1 MKILLDHNT
10 PLGVRR
16 VLANHDVQPAG
27 QMGWATLS
35 NTNLLDAAER
45 AGFEIFITCDQNLAF
60 QQNLATRRIAIV
72 VLMTNRWDDIRA
84 QPQTVHH
91 AVDNATPGT
100 VTAARFLPRRG
111 AHPPRDPKP

>member
-16 VLANHDVQPAG
+16 ALANHDVQPAG

-45 AGFEIFITCDQNLAF
+45 ARFEIFITCDQNIAF
-60 QQNLATRRIAIV
+60 QKNIATRRIAMRRPDDQS
-72 VLMTNRWDDIRA
+72 LGRHSRAAPNRA
-84 QPQTVHH
+84 
-91 AVDNATPGT
+91 
-100 VTAARFLPRRG
+100 PRR
-111 AHPPRDPKP
+111 R